1 MAGGTLSPQQ
11 IAQYAYNAGFR
22 GKALDQAVQI
32 ALAESAG
39 RVDAYNPELG
49 AGTKKGSGSRGLW
62 QIYGAAHPWANS
74 SAVFDPQANAN
85 AAYRVF
91 VEAGNRFTP
100 WSTYNKGL
108 AKVTRSF
115 NVQGVT
121 QGKPITPSASPVAQI
136 ARGSSAPIQTDRV
149 EKEKGGRIG
158 EGPATPTLRSFLGLP
173 EPTESDTGPR
183 DISDF
188 VFIGVGSVLFIIG
201 LIFLL
206 SLGYGAAGAKQG
218 EIILKNASKIGAAAV

>member
-1 MAGGTLSPQQ
+1 MAGPTLSPQQ

-32 ALAESAG
+32 AIAESAG

-108 AKVTRSF
+108 ARVTRSYS
-115 NVQGVT
+115 VKGVT
-121 QGKPITPSASPVAQI
+121 QGKPITPGPVAQV
-136 ARGSSAPIQTDRV
+136 ARGSNTPITNQERLEGAQASAGAT
-149 EKEKGGRIG
+149 
-158 EGPATPTLRSFLGLP
+158 PATPTLRSFLGIP

>member
-1 MAGGTLSPQQ
+1 MAGPTLSPQQ

-22 GKALDQAVQI
+22 GKALDQAVSI

-39 RVDAYNPELG
+39 RVDAYNPELS

-62 QIYGAAHPWANS
+62 QIYGAAHPWANN

-115 NVQGVT
+115 NVQGTT
-121 QGKPITPSASPVAQI
+121 QAKPISPGPVAQI
-136 ARGSSAPIQTDRV
+136 ARGSAAPITTDRV

-158 EGPATPTLRSFLGLP
+158 ESPATPTLRSFLGLP
-173 EPTESDTGPR
+173 EPSATDTGPR
-183 DISDF
+183 DVSDF
-188 VFIGVGSVLFIIG
+188 VFIGVGSILFIIG

-206 SLGYGAAGAKQG
+206 SLGFGASGAKQG
-218 EIILKNASKIGAAAV
+218 EIIIKNASKIGAAAV

>member
-1 MAGGTLSPQQ
+1 MAGPTLSPQQ

-32 ALAESAG
+32 AIAESAG

-49 AGTKKGSGSRGLW
+49 AGTRKGSGSRGLW

-108 AKVTRSF
+108 AKVTRSY
-115 NVQGVT
+115 NVQGVS
-121 QGKPITPSASPVAQI
+121 QGKPITPRDSPVAQV
-136 ARGSSAPIQTDRV
+136 ARGSSAPITNQERLAGAEVSTGM
-149 EKEKGGRIG
+149 K
-158 EGPATPTLRSFLGLP
+158 PATPTLRSFLGLP
-173 EPTESDTGPR
+173 EKTESDTGPR
-183 DISDF
+183 DVSDWI
-188 VFIGVGSVLFIIG
+188 FIGVGSVLFIIG

-206 SLGYGAAGAKQG
+206 SLGYGAGTAKQG
-218 EIILKNASKIGAAAV
+218 EVIIKNASKIGGVIA

>member
-1 MAGGTLSPQQ
+1 MNTTLTPQQ

-22 GKALDQAVQI
+22 GRALDQAVFI

-62 QIYGAAHPWANS
+62 QIYGAAHPWANNN
-74 SAVFDPQANAN
+74 AIFDPQANAN

-108 AKVTRSF
+108 ARVTRSF
-115 NVQGVT
+115 KVQGKT
-121 QGKPITPSASPVAQI
+121 ITPSASPVAQI
-136 ARGSSAPIQTDRV
+136 ARGSTAPITNDRV
-149 EKEKGGRIG
+149 EFEKGGRIG
-158 EGPATPTLRSFLGLP
+158 NAPAVTLRSFLGLP
-173 EPTESDTGPR
+173 EPGPTDTGPR

-188 VFIGVGSVLFIIG
+188 IFIGVGSVLFIIG

-206 SLGYGAAGAKQG
+206 SLGFGAASAKQG
-218 EIILKNASKIGAAAV
+218 EFIIKNAAKIGAVAV

>member
-1 MAGGTLSPQQ
+1 MASPTLSPQQ

-22 GKALDQAVQI
+22 GKALDTAVAI
-32 ALAESAG
+32 AIAESAG

-62 QIYGAAHPWANS
+62 QIYGAAHPWANNS
-74 SAVFDPQANAN
+74 VVFDPQANAN

-115 NVQGVT
+115 NVQGTT
-121 QGKPITPSASPVAQI
+121 QAKPISPGPVAQI
-136 ARGSSAPIQTDRV
+136 ARGSAAPITTDRV

-173 EPTESDTGPR
+173 EPSPTDTGPR
-183 DISDF
+183 DVSDF
-188 VFIGVGSVLFIIG
+188 VFIGVGSILFIIG

-206 SLGYGAAGAKQG
+206 SLGFGASGAKQG
-218 EIILKNASKIGAAAV
+218 EIIIKNASKIGAAAV

>member
-1 MAGGTLSPQQ
+1 MASPTLSPQQ

-22 GKALDQAVQI
+22 GKALDTAVAI
-32 ALAESAG
+32 AMAESAG

-62 QIYGAAHPWANS
+62 QIYGAAHPWANN

-108 AKVTRSF
+108 ARVTRSF
-115 NVQGVT
+115 NVQGTT

-136 ARGSSAPIQTDRV
+136 ARGSSAPITNQERL
-149 EKEKGGRIG
+149 
-158 EGPATPTLRSFLGLP
+158 EGAQASAGMKPATPTLRSFLGLP

-218 EIILKNASKIGAAAV
+218 ELIIKNASKIGGVIA

>member
-1 MAGGTLSPQQ
+1 MAGPTLSPQQ

-22 GKALDQAVQI
+22 GKALDQAVFI

-62 QIYGAAHPWANS
+62 QIYGAAHPWANN

-108 AKVTRSF
+108 ARVTRSF
-115 NVQGVT
+115 NVQGAT

-136 ARGSSAPIQTDRV
+136 ARGSSAPITNQERL
-149 EKEKGGRIG
+149 
-158 EGPATPTLRSFLGLP
+158 EGAQASAGMKPATPTLRSFLGLP
-173 EPTESDTGPR
+173 EPTAQDTGPR

-206 SLGYGAAGAKQG
+206 SLGFGAAGAKQG
-218 EIILKNASKIGAAAV
+218 EIIIKNASKIKGVVT

>member
-1 MAGGTLSPQQ
+1 MAGVTLSPQQ

-32 ALAESAG
+32 AIAESAG

-62 QIYGAAHPWANS
+62 QIYGAAHPWANNS
-74 SAVFDPQANAN
+74 GVFDPQANAN

-108 AKVTRSF
+108 ARVTRSY

-136 ARGSSAPIQTDRV
+136 ARGSSAPITNQERL
-149 EKEKGGRIG
+149 
-158 EGPATPTLRSFLGLP
+158 EGAQASAGATATPTLRSFLGLP
-173 EPTESDTGPR
+173 EPTATDTGPR
-183 DISDF
+183 DVSDF
-188 VFIGVGSVLFIIG
+188 IFIGVGSVLFIIG

-218 EIILKNASKIGAAAV
+218 EIIIKNASKIGGTIA